1 MNVMTGQPL
10 CNGRTGQVLASL
22 ATALPERWIGCL
34 SKLSG
39 FDPIYL
45 GETYFLFSE
54 RAVRDAKQLS

>member
-10 CNGRTGQVLASL
+10 RNGLGLWPCGQV
-22 ATALPERWIGCL
+22 ALQRWRRCIGCL

-45 GETYFLFSE
+45 DETYFLFSE
-54 RAVRDAKQLS
+54 RAVRNAKQLS